1 MDTAL
6 LACAPFAAGALL
18 IGTLLLVKPRAREAF
33 TRRDDGVPTPEQ
45 AARSLV
51 THAARTGHAEAL
63 GISVDRRGGRWVVTQ
78 TFATATQAEL
88 AARAH
93 FRELP

>member
-1 MDTAL
+1 
-6 LACAPFAAGALL
+6 
-18 IGTLLLVKPRAREAF
+18 
-33 TRRDDGVPTPEQ
+33 
-45 AARSLV
+45 V